1 MTITRSAK
9 RPASRWHMVLAAAPA
24 LLFAACMADPSDPS
38 PLAPGNEVG
47 EKAGCT
53 HIRFCSTPGFAE
65 PHVITCDTN
74 DQVCS
79 SNTRFNECRSD
90 AQAVCGRLTPMVFDP
105 PIPCPISGVCSS
117 GSLGSIGF
125 P

>member
-1 MTITRSAK
+1 MTSIQSVK

-24 LLFAACMADPSDPS
+24 LLFAACMAEPSDPS
-38 PLAPGNEVG
+38 PLAPENEVG

-79 SNTRFNECRSD
+79 CLLYTSD
-90 AQAVCGRLTPMVFDP
+90 AADERSSVDLGGRR
-105 PIPCPISGVCSS
+105 
-117 GSLGSIGF
+117 
-125 P
+125 